1 MSNNSTI
8 EWTEATWNPT
18 TGCHKISPGCLNCY
32 AERFAE
38 RWRGIPGHPYEQ
50 GFDLKIWSGRLEM
63 PLSWKKPRLIFVNSM
78 SDLFHD
84 DIPEEFIKDVFS
96 VMKRANWHQF
106 QLLTKRPN
114 RMLEVALSMQEW
126 PSNVWAG
133 VSVESQ
139 AWLWRSEVLKQV
151 PARIKFLSC
160 EPLLGPLKLSLDNLQ
175 WVIVGGES
183 GVGARPI
190 EIKWVKDI
198 RNQCINASV
207 PFFFKQWGGV
217 QKKKYG
223 RELDGRTW
231 NDLPLYAENQDDTKL
246 ALCL

>member
-1 MSNNSTI
+1 MSNNSSI

-50 GFDLKIWSGRLEM
+50 GFDLKIWSERLEM
-63 PLSWKKPRLIFVNSM
+63 PLNWKRPRLIFVNSM

-84 DIPEEFIKDVFS
+84 DIPEEFIKNVFS
-96 VMKRANWHQF
+96 VMKKANWHQF

-114 RMLEVALSMQEW
+114 RMLEVAQSLQEW

-139 AWLWRSEVLKQV
+139 AWLWRSEVLKKI

-160 EPLLGPLKLSLDNLQ
+160 EPLLGPLKLSLENLQ

-183 GVGARPI
+183 GVGARSI
-190 EIKWVKDI
+190 EIEWVRDI
-198 RNQCINASV
+198 RNQCSVASV

-217 QKKKYG
+217 QKKRYG

-231 NDLPLYAENQDDTKL
+231 NDLPLNSENKDDSKL
-246 ALCL
+246 SLCL